1 MGSNLNYFISL
12 FRCKYNALHTFLQI
26 LCAVKYPPPSQQEY
40 IKLISG
46 SDPRMFP
53 LSPVPF
59 ALVRLQVKG
68 ERGTET

>member
-1 MGSNLNYFISL
+1 MPYILSYRSCVRLN
-12 FRCKYNALHTFLQI
+12 T
-26 LCAVKYPPPSQQEY
+26 PPPSQQEY

-46 SDPRMFP
+46 SDARMFP